1 MFAHA
6 SPTKRFALR
15 VSDLRVRT
23 RRSSNSSSRRA
34 VVFKARAT
42 AAAEKSDDDDDL
54 KVVLLTESE
63 CDDATRNRS
72 RRQML
77 LMASTTAM
85 TTTLAAAVAFDD
97 AAARA
102 ATGGGASS
110 SEWASLNDGSA
121 PGLASPPPSNT
132 DPIIKKT
139 ERLGLK
145 YELLASGSGDERVEI
160 NDVVEVDYVMRRANG
175 YFIYSNADCGIG
187 CGNGDPERWAIA
199 DGFVDTIPEMLVGM
213 KKGEVRKFLVKP
225 EFGYASAPKT
235 LKPQPPE
242 YGQRRQIEA
251 HCTEPLLFEVR
262 VVKIRKSR

>member
-1 MFAHA
+1 M
-6 SPTKRFALR
+6 
-15 VSDLRVRT
+15 
-23 RRSSNSSSRRA
+23 
-34 VVFKARAT
+34 
-42 AAAEKSDDDDDL
+42 
-54 KVVLLTESE
+54 
-63 CDDATRNRS
+63 
-72 RRQML
+72 
-77 LMASTTAM
+77 
-85 TTTLAAAVAFDD
+85 
-97 AAARA
+97 
-102 ATGGGASS
+102 
-110 SEWASLNDGSA
+110 
-121 PGLASPPPSNT
+121 
-132 DPIIKKT
+132 
-139 ERLGLK
+139 K

>member
-1 MFAHA
+1 MFART
-6 SPTKRFALR
+6 SSTKPFALR
-15 VSDLRVRT
+15 VSERDVRVRT
-23 RRSSNSSSRRA
+23 RRSSNRRA
-34 VVFKARAT
+34 VVFKARAA
-42 AAAEKSDDDDDL
+42 AAAEKNDDDDDDL
-54 KVVLLTESE
+54 VVLTESE
-63 CDDATRNRS
+63 CDDAMVRNRS

-77 LMASTTAM
+77 LMASTTTM
-85 TTTLAAAVAFDD
+85 TTTFAAAVAFD
-97 AAARA
+97 AARA
-102 ATGGGASS
+102 ATGGASS

-187 CGNGDPERWAIA
+187 CSNGDPERWAIA